1 MKGEIIMEFGKGRL
15 GLKVE
20 ITEPKY
26 WYDKI
31 GDIFEVWES
40 PDCESHY
47 LLESNRPSTMGLVI
61 DKDCCKIIWDE
72 EFELIEAK
80 NERDILKVKVEKLEK
95 DKELVKKMMT
105 FGEGVKEIKYST
117 IALMQ
122 TRVEELESELEADH
136 ASSEEIIDDLTI
148 DYNQMCE
155 EVEQLKQD
163 ANKWNYLKDQLINSN
178 LTLGR
183 MFLTGFEHLDIDD
196 FEYQQKLDLERSE
209 IK

>member
-1 MKGEIIMEFGKGRL
+1 
-15 GLKVE
+15 
-20 ITEPKY
+20 
-26 WYDKI
+26 
-31 GDIFEVWES
+31 
-40 PDCESHY
+40 
-47 LLESNRPSTMGLVI
+47 MGLVI